1 MGNERRTQKAPAG
14 RRARLGR
21 DFWFYF
27 SGQAVSQLG
36 GSFTTFALPL
46 LVFKLTHSATNL
58 ALTTV
63 AEFVPYLLFG
73 LPLGAVVDRFD
84 RKRLMLGSDIAQ
96 AFVIAVIPVLA
107 IGGLLRVADIYAVT
121 FVQSTL
127 GIIFNCG
134 EFAAIP
140 SLVGEQELVTAN
152 ARIMATNNA
161 GQILGPGLAGAL
173 VAFVPVAGLLFVDA
187 GSFLVSSGCLA
198 LIRCSFNAATPARRP
213 AGSAIRALLAD
224 VREGLAYVWSNPV
237 LRSISIMMALINLVA
252 ATADS
257 QLVLFARRALHA
269 TNSEIGFLYAAGAA
283 GIVAVSLVAG
293 PIRQH
298 VSFAVTA
305 LGALV
310 LAGLTMTAMAL
321 AGSYAA
327 ALVLWAASS
336 GFGMLLNINT
346 VALRQAI
353 VPPRLYGRVVSV
365 AQVLAWSAIPLGS
378 LAGAAAINLSGS
390 VTGVYAV
397 IGVLIAAIALAF
409 AFSPVADGDR
419 YLAEA
424 AERRARSAGGG
435 HSPASGA
442 TEREGAG
449 HGPDAA
455 LWRTGVTLT
464 GPDHGRDPGVD
475 RDVAGGQPGR
485 LPAEIEVEANS
496 GPDHQAVRRAAEVEH
511 AELVALF
518 HVLSL
523 VHGDLAGGDLGHADW
538 KDAHEPDGRIVGFD
552 EHHRPGGDLGDVA
565 LRVVGPGWVVS
576 FGGSLGIVRA
586 AVHVG
591 FHDPAVDRAVPAVVA
606 ERAEECL
613 VYRAAHELVGPGVV
627 GQHVGD
633 GVRLPLDPE
642 PVVAA
647 HVVA

>member
-1 MGNERRTQKAPAG
+1 MGSERRTQKARAG
-14 RRARLGR
+14 GRARLGR

-27 SGQAVSQLG
+27 SGQAVSQMG

-73 LPLGAVVDRFD
+73 LLLGAVVDRFD
-84 RKRLMLGSDIAQ
+84 RKRLMLGSDIGQ
-96 AFVIAVIPVLA
+96 ALVITVIPVLA

-152 ARIMATNNA
+152 ARIMAANNA

-198 LIRCSFNAATPARRP
+198 LIHCSFNAATPARRP

-224 VREGLAYVWSNPV
+224 VREGLAYVWSNPL

-252 ATADS
+252 TTANS

-269 TNSEIGFLYAAGAA
+269 ANSEIGFLYAAGAA

-293 PIRQH
+293 PIRQRF
-298 VSFAVTA
+298 SFAVTA

-336 GFGMLLNINT
+336 GFGLLFNINT
-346 VALRQAI
+346 GALRQAI
-353 VPPRLYGRVVSV
+353 VPPRLYGRVASV

-397 IGVLIAAIALAF
+397 TGGLIAAIALAF
-409 AFSPVADGDR
+409 AFSPVAHGDR

-424 AERRARSAGGG
+424 AQRQAGSAGAGY
-435 HSPASGA
+435 SPGPGA
-442 TEREGAG
+442 AEREGAG
-449 HGPDAA
+449 HGP
-455 LWRTGVTLT
+455 GFPGT
-464 GPDHGRDPGVD
+464 GP
-475 RDVAGGQPGR
+475 AGGSADAGR
-485 LPAEIEVEANS
+485 GADGSKEV
-496 GPDHQAVRRAAEVEH
+496 R
-511 AELVALF
+511 
-518 HVLSL
+518 
-523 VHGDLAGGDLGHADW
+523 
-538 KDAHEPDGRIVGFD
+538 
-552 EHHRPGGDLGDVA
+552 
-565 LRVVGPGWVVS
+565 
-576 FGGSLGIVRA
+576 
-586 AVHVG
+586 
-591 FHDPAVDRAVPAVVA
+591 
-606 ERAEECL
+606 
-613 VYRAAHELVGPGVV
+613 
-627 GQHVGD
+627 
-633 GVRLPLDPE
+633 
-642 PVVAA
+642 
-647 HVVA
+647 